1 MTKKEKYQ
9 SYFHALLDE
18 LREQHNF
25 TRACRAQGCHYHRFA
40 SGFTGIQYYA
50 KFNQGRAY
58 TALHINF
65 GDYEENKNFFDVLK
79 ERESVINANFGVTLY
94 WDRRDDIKTC
104 KIGFGFGR
112 DGDIESDTRTLE
124 AIRAWHVENLRKFKE
139 VFTPEIQRA
148 RETLQSREEEP
159 E

>member
-9 SYFHALLDE
+9 SYFQALLDE

-25 TRACRAQGCHYHRFA
+25 TRACRAQRRHYHSFA

-50 KFNQGRAY
+50 KFNDEQAH

-65 GDYEENKNFFDVLK
+65 GDYEKNKNFFDVLNESK
-79 ERESVINANFGVTLY
+79 SVINAKFDVTLCWY
-94 WDRRDDIKTC
+94 RRDDIKTC
-104 KIGFGFGR
+104 VIGFGR
-112 DGDIESDTRTLE
+112 DGDIESDTPTLE
-124 AIRAWHVENLRKFKE
+124 VIRAWHVENLLKFKE
-139 VFTPEIQRA
+139 VFTPEIERVWG
-148 RETLQSREEEP
+148 TLQSHSRAP